1 MAKGLAGREGV
12 EEGLAVEVTWTM
24 LSYRYTVCQALSWC
38 NKAPGTLRG
47 SGQAAGGLSIV
58 VDGEFAD
65 SRQGVYFAGA
75 GERTRSMAMKETV
88 RSLRAYFILSG
99 VATLIS
105 YGRALWVNFQGPVAI
120 PTIIGV
126 IGIGFSAAFL
136 YVGINLPRLLRSSA
150 GRIVT
155 LLYVSTGWVVFVFLL
170 GLLEGLAP
178 IAVVTLLLSLL
189 ILWYLL
195 KNIRRLAAEAQV
207 SAAGTV

>member
-1 MAKGLAGREGV
+1 
-12 EEGLAVEVTWTM
+12 
-24 LSYRYTVCQALSWC
+24 
-38 NKAPGTLRG
+38 
-47 SGQAAGGLSIV
+47 
-58 VDGEFAD
+58 
-65 SRQGVYFAGA
+65 
-75 GERTRSMAMKETV
+75 MAMRETV

-136 YVGINLPRLLRSSA
+136 YVGISLPRLLRSSA
-150 GRIVT
+150 SRIVT

-178 IAVVTLLLSLL
+178 VAVVTLLLSLL

-195 KNIRRLAAEAQV
+195 KNIRRLAAEAQASSSGAV
-207 SAAGTV
+207 SSGT